1 MPLLDHLKQPQAMPG
16 TEDNDKMDDSKNP
29 GEDEA
34 AESHKRGS
42 ISALK
47 LTASR
52 PKEVPSDLTLVPS
65 DQSGNRKPSL
75 SPTATE
81 ITKRKSVLDENSLL
95 KPEAAAELSVRT
107 SRESR
112 RSNVSSANSNSASPS
127 ARLSPTPS
135 KGWSIGSTDTSRGR
149 RALHRLTRSS
159 AGYGISQ
166 GLTSMRRGLAGE
178 RADRGKHVHAI
189 GFEMYDSEDDDEAE
203 VNSIMAMDP
212 NKPQDIADT
221 VVLDRVVENQRGWFL
236 FGFPFFSSGTLMPN
250 DPAPY
255 TTPNGKSIGGDMSVF
270 LLPDRSWDW
279 KWKRWY
285 VDMSG
290 DVDDQ
295 GWTYSIRFGSESWHG
310 SHIWF
315 HSFVRKRSWVR
326 LRQKRKIN
334 PRAVFSAAV
343 LNDTDSALNSNA
355 ITTGSSVRED
365 SSRDA
370 TPDSVGDIINAL
382 RACRLDR
389 ERIRTIVAFLLNPKS
404 VATLLALTEDAPHT
418 SRPNS
423 YHEIL
428 DLFDYKESQGHLISH
443 LTRALSEQRRTLS
456 SRHYEAL
463 DRFTKALAQ
472 QVEESGFYCRPT
484 ASSRPTSQADADSPD
499 KGDSD

>member
-1 MPLLDHLKQPQAMPG
+1 MPSAASPGPTTAMPDA
-16 TEDNDKMDDSKNP
+16 EDNGKMDDSKKP
-29 GEDEA
+29 GEEEA
-34 AESHKRGS
+34 TESRKRGS

-47 LTASR
+47 LIPSR
-52 PKEVPSDLTLVPS
+52 PREVPSDQTLVPS
-65 DQSGNRKPSL
+65 DQSGNRKASLAPSGT
-75 SPTATE
+75 SN
-81 ITKRKSVLDENSLL
+81 KRKSVLDENGLL
-95 KPEAAAELSVRT
+95 KPLVAAELAPST

-112 RSNVSSANSNSASPS
+112 VSNMSPTNSASPS

-135 KGWSIGSTDTSRGR
+135 KGWSIGSVETSRGR
-149 RALHRLTRSS
+149 RALNRLSQTS

-166 GLTSMRRGLAGE
+166 GIATMRRGLAGD
-178 RADRGKHVHAI
+178 RAGRGRDVHAI
-189 GFEMYDSEDDDEAE
+189 GFEIYDSEDDDEAE

-212 NKPQDIADT
+212 NKPQAISDT

-255 TTPNGKSIGGDMSVF
+255 TTPNGKSIGGDMSVY

-295 GWTYSIRFGSESWHG
+295 GWTYSIRFGSGSWHG

-343 LNDTDSALNSNA
+343 LNDTDSALNYNA
-355 ITTGSSVRED
+355 ATAGSSTRED
-365 SSRDA
+365 SSRDT
-370 TPDSVGDIINAL
+370 TPDSVGDIVNSL

-404 VATLLALTEDAPHT
+404 VATVHALTEVPAT
-418 SRPNS
+418 NQLNS
-423 YHEIL
+423 YREIL
-428 DLFDYKESQGHLISH
+428 DLFDYKESQGHLVKH
-443 LTRALSEQRRTLS
+443 LTRALSEQGPALS

-472 QVEESGFYCRPT
+472 QVEDTGFYCHPT
-484 ASSRPTSQADADSPD
+484 ASSRPTSQVDAANPD